1 MITLKNSVGRVLLAG
16 LIYMLAITL
25 PFMLMFGYLI
35 GSIGGVCAGIVFTI
49 IMIIIN
55 ARNIRIGTKE
65 AQKISETKKILCNGS
80 AESMMGK
87 IFGNAGWLMLCED
100 EIIFKSNK
108 FNFDNRSITIPL
120 ERIKN
125 LTVKSRKFVVECID
139 KTFTFNVV
147 DAKQWREITHNHIV
161 AKMNGAQ

>member
-35 GSIGGVCAGIVFTI
+35 GFI
-49 IMIIIN
+49 
-55 ARNIRIGTKE
+55 

-80 AESMMGK
+80 AESVMGK

-120 ERIKN
+120 QRIKN